1 MSNLLILGL
10 WILCSCP
17 FLAIFQYVFGIDN
30 IIVSLISLGL
40 GFILMAV
47 LYTKLLVT
55 KENTAKQAH
64 GEIRRVEE
72 VYYSHIKGKVP
83 TYTGTSINSKGK
95 AWHHYHYR
103 EKVVAVEHACVIY
116 YNDGTTECVTVRED
130 NPMFQFYD
138 SQCVK
143 HSDTKI

>member
-1 MSNLLILGL
+1 MNNLLIWVL

-30 IIVSLISLGL
+30 MIVSFISLGL

-47 LYTKLLVT
+47 IYIKLLIK
-55 KENTAKQAH
+55 KEDEAKQAH
-64 GEIRRVEE
+64 GGIERVEE

-83 TYTGTSINSKGK
+83 TYTGTSISSKGK

-103 EKVVAVEHACVIY
+103 EQVVAVEHTYAIY
-116 YNDGTTECVTVRED
+116 YRDGTTEYKTLRED
-130 NPMFQFYD
+130 DPMFEFYD
-138 SQCVK
+138 NRCVK
-143 HSDTKI
+143 HSNTKI

>member
-47 LYTKLLVT
+47 LYTKLLAT
-55 KENTAKQAH
+55 KETQPNKLT
-64 GEIRRVEE
+64 GESDVLRRL
-72 VYYSHIKGKVP
+72 
-83 TYTGTSINSKGK
+83 
-95 AWHHYHYR
+95 
-103 EKVVAVEHACVIY
+103 
-116 YNDGTTECVTVRED
+116 TTR
-130 NPMFQFYD
+130 
-138 SQCVK
+138 
-143 HSDTKI
+143 I